1 MSKVKSF
8 FKYLAGIDLL
18 EDRRRYY
25 QNIGER
31 GLGIKV
37 IDVAD
42 DILTLGR
49 RYVPTIMEIDGFRR
63 LIDGQYVVCAIEF
76 FVSEYR
82 RISEYFHSKRRRM
95 LIDFEI
101 RLKEI
106 REEAAKNHQKES
118 RY

>member
-1 MSKVKSF
+1 M
-8 FKYLAGIDLL
+8 
-18 EDRRRYY
+18 
-25 QNIGER
+25 
-31 GLGIKV
+31 
-37 IDVAD
+37 
-42 DILTLGR
+42 
-49 RYVPTIMEIDGFRR
+49 
-63 LIDGQYVVCAIEF
+63 
-76 FVSEYR
+76 